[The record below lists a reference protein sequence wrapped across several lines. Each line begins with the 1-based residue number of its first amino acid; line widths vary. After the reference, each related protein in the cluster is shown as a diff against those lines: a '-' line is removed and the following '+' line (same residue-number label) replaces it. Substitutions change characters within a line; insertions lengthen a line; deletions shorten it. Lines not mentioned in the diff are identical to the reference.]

1 VPYRYPYEQTLTIGQ
16 RDLLINLYHRPKSR
30 MPVLTINSGS
40 TSVKLALYARTDR
53 GDIARLSALPNPGDG
68 DPIAELTRAS
78 QQIHTQPQAVAHR
91 IVHGGD
97 CFAQPVRIDAAVIG
111 TIERLSALA
120 PLHNPQA
127 LRWVRAALSVWPGA
141 SQVAVFDTAFF
152 KDLPRVAAEYAL
164 PPRLGTEQGVRRYG
178 FHGLAHQAMWEK
190 WCTLYPGL
198 NRGGRLITVQLGGGC
213 SIAALNQGRPMDTSM
228 GFSPLE
234 GLVMATR
241 SGDVDAAIV
250 PFLQQKLGV
259 TSESVVAWL
268 NEQSG
273 LLGISGS
280 DANPSALLASADPRA
295 QFALGLYCYRLRKYI
310 GAYLAVLGGCDGIV
324 FGGGV
329 GEHVPEVRARV
340 LQGQEWAGILL
351 DPARNAA
358 ASGGTACISPDTA
371 TVKVH
376 VVTVDEESILA
387 RAAMDLT
394 RA

>member
-1 VPYRYPYEQTLTIGQ
+1 M
-16 RDLLINLYHRPKSR
+16 S
-30 MPVLTINSGS
+30 VLTINSGS
-40 TSVKLALYARTDR
+40 TSVKLALYGRTDR
-53 GDIARLSALPNPGDG
+53 GDVTRLCMLPSPGDG
-68 DPIAELTRAS
+68 DPHAELLKAS
-78 QQIHTQPQAVAHR
+78 QQIGVQPQTVVHR

-97 CFAQPVRIDAAVIG
+97 VFAQPVRIDAQVI
-111 TIERLSALA
+111 TSIERLSELA

-127 LRWVRAALSVWPGA
+127 LRWVHAALSVWPDA

-152 KDLPRVAAEYAL
+152 RHLPRVAAEYAL
-164 PPRLGTEQGVRRYG
+164 PPGLGAEQGVRRYG

-198 NRGGRLITVQLGGGC
+198 DRGGRLITVQLGGGC
-213 SIAALNQGRPMDTSM
+213 SITALNQGRPMDTSM

-241 SGDVDAAIV
+241 SGDVDPAVVA
-250 PFLQQKLGV
+250 FLQQKLGA
-259 TSESVVAWL
+259 TGETVVAWL

-295 QFALGLYCYRLRKYI
+295 QFALDLYCYRLRKFI

-329 GEHVPEVRARV
+329 GEHVPEIRDRALR
-340 LQGQEWAGILL
+340 GQEWAGIVI
-351 DPARNAA
+351 DPALNMAA
-358 ASGGTACISPDTA
+358 RGGTACISPVTA
-371 TVKVH
+371 TAKVYAMA
-376 VVTVDEESILA
+376 VDEESILA
-387 RAAMDLT
+387 RAALDMA
-394 RA
+394 RC

>member
-1 VPYRYPYEQTLTIGQ
+1 
-16 RDLLINLYHRPKSR
+16 
-30 MPVLTINSGS
+30 MAVLTINSGS
-40 TSVKLALYARTDR
+40 TSVKLALYGRTDR
-53 GDIARLSALPNPGDG
+53 GDIARLRTLPSPGDG
-68 DPIAELTRAS
+68 DPRAELTKTS
-78 QQIHTQPQAVAHR
+78 QQIEVQPQAVAHR

-97 CFAQPVRIDAAVIG
+97 FFSEPVRIDAGVIG

-152 KDLPRVAAEYAL
+152 KPLPRVAAEYAL

-190 WCTLYPGL
+190 WCSLCPNL
-198 NRGGRLITVQLGGGC
+198 DRGGRLISVQLGGGC

-234 GLVMATR
+234 GLVMGTR

-250 PFLQQKLGV
+250 PFLQQRLGV
-259 TSESVVAWL
+259 SAETVVTWL
-268 NEQSG
+268 NEQCG
-273 LLGISGS
+273 LLGVSGS
-280 DANPSALLASADPRA
+280 EANPSALLDSAAPTA
-295 QFALGLYCYRLRKYI
+295 QFALDLYCYRLRKYI
-310 GAYLAVLGGCDGIV
+310 GAYLAILGGCDGLV

-329 GEHVPEVRARV
+329 GEHVPEIRARV

-358 ASGGTACISPDTA
+358 ARGGSACISPSTA
-371 TVKVH
+371 TVRVH
-376 VVTVDEESILA
+376 VIAVDEESILA
-387 RAAMDLT
+387 RAAVDT
-394 RA
+394 TGA

>member
-1 VPYRYPYEQTLTIGQ
+1 M
-16 RDLLINLYHRPKSR
+16 S
-30 MPVLTINSGS
+30 VLTINSGS
-40 TSVKLALYARTDR
+40 TSVKLALYARTERD
-53 GDIARLSALPNPGDG
+53 DIARLSTLTSPADG
-68 DPIAELTRAS
+68 DPLAELTRAS
-78 QQIHTQPQAVAHR
+78 QQIQVQPQAVAHR

-97 CFAQPVRIDAAVIG
+97 CFAQPVRIDAQVIG
-111 TIERLSALA
+111 AIERLSALA

-152 KDLPRVAAEYAL
+152 KNLPRVAAEYAL
-164 PPRLGTEQGVRRYG
+164 PPKLGTEQGVRRYG

-198 NRGGRLITVQLGGGC
+198 GRGGRLITIQLGGGC
-213 SIAALNQGRPMDTSM
+213 SITALNQGRPMDTSM

-250 PFLQQKLGV
+250 PFLQQKLGI
-259 TSESVVAWL
+259 TGESVVTWL

-273 LLGISGS
+273 LFGISGS
-280 DANPSALLASADPRA
+280 NDRPSALLASTDPRA
-295 QFALGLYCYRLRKYI
+295 QFALDLYCYRLRKYI

-329 GEHVPEVRARV
+329 GEHVPEVRERV
-340 LQGQEWAGILL
+340 LQGQEWAGISL
-351 DPARNAA
+351 DLARNAA
-358 ASGGTACISPDTA
+358 ARGGNACISAATA

-387 RAAMDLT
+387 RAAVDVT
-394 RA
+394 RIAI